1 MVEGNTL
8 ESKVYR
14 KQRIR
19 VIVITGSPGVGK
31 TAVSKALADKLGMSY
46 VSLTDIVKD
55 ENLVLGVDGKRDTL
69 IADLEKLSKRVEK
82 AIRNSSKDLI
92 VEGHYASDVVP
103 SSLASYVFVL
113 RCDPDDLR
121 IRLEGRG
128 YKEKKVLENVESE
141 ALDVCLVNAIE
152 RYSAKKAD
160 EIDTTHMTVND
171 VVDEIIQVLNGQ
183 KPMKVG
189 KVDWLGK
196 MEEEGRLE
204 KFLNQLNWL

>member
-55 ENLVLGVDGKRDTL
+55 ENLVLGVDEKRDTL

-103 SSLASYVFVL
+103 SSLASSVFVL

-141 ALDVCLVNAIE
+141 VLDVCLVNAIE

-196 MEEEGRLE
+196 LEEEGRLE